1 MDTLIQSM
9 SSLNDYLQTQHTI
22 PTHCFFIGMVLG
34 VIPML
39 FSISNYKVEFK
50 AAHYILMAATIIILY
65 WLSTVNESGTSV
77 ASIDI
82 SLIMLIGLF
91 FSGILASSEIGSASC
106 RGRCFR

>member
-1 MDTLIQSM
+1 M
-9 SSLNDYLQTQHTI
+9 SSLMDSLWTQHSV
-22 PTHCFFIGMVLG
+22 PTHWFFIGMVLG

-39 FSISNYKVEFK
+39 FSISNYKVEIK

-82 SLIMLIGLF
+82 SLIMLIGLL
-91 FSGILASSEIGSASC
+91 FSGMLASAVMLITGIYVYHV
-106 RGRCFR
+106 FVTY